1 MATHKSAEKRARQ
14 SIKRN
19 KINRARRSTIQ
30 SHTKAVETA
39 IAAKDPAAALT
50 ALREA
55 ESALARGAGR
65 GTLHWKTASR
75 KTSRLAQR
83 VKALKAPAASAKP
96 KR

>member
-14 SIKRN
+14 SIRRN
-19 KINRARRSTIQ
+19 TINRARRSSIQ
-30 SHTKAVETA
+30 NFTKAVEQA
-39 IAAKDPAAALT
+39 IAGKDAAAAQK

-65 GTLHWKTASR
+65 GTLHWKTAAR

-83 VKALKAPAASAKP
+83 VKAMKAPIARAKP
-96 KR
+96 KH

>member
-19 KINRARRSTIQ
+19 KINRARRSVIQ
-30 SHTKAVETA
+30 GHTSAVEHA
-39 IAAKDPAAALT
+39 IAGNDAAAAQK

-65 GTLHWKTASR
+65 GTLHWKGVWGPCTTPVFRRGPSDL
-75 KTSRLAQR
+75 S
-83 VKALKAPAASAKP
+83 PE
-96 KR
+96 

>member
-14 SIKRN
+14 SVRRN
-19 KINRARRSTIQ
+19 EVNRVRRSQISTL
-30 SHTKAVETA
+30 TKAVEQA
-39 IAAKDPAAALT
+39 IAGKDAATAAK

-75 KTSRLAQR
+75 KTSRLAKR
-83 VKALKAPAASAKP
+83 VKAMKAPGKSGK
-96 KR
+96 